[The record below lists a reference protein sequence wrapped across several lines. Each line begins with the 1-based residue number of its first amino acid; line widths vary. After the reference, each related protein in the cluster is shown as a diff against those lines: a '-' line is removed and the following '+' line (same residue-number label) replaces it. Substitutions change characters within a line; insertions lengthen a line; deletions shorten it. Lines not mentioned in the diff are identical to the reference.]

1 MVASS
6 HSLDEMEPHPLST
19 LDPQID
25 SEWLAKL
32 NAKPLD
38 EDLRNAYFAA
48 LDAANDPRG
57 ELARLERQVSELDLG
72 APERNAIKRRRNEL
86 RLAISVDWRDR
97 FGFGTRPGRD
107 KRFPWPEDTATRW
120 LSIYEYIEEVRGV
133 WLPEDA
139 KPAFATHG
147 SSVTAWEKLIEA
159 VRNSDKDYWALFR
172 DSISLRAAPGWSKL
186 YSLMVAGEDDFH
198 WTVEAARRDEEDPPV
213 HGLNFDYDTGKFIPS
228 TTTAD
233 TNYTSFSRVTDFV
246 RVMFET
252 YNDLARGDRFLFQDS
267 KAPAK
272 LYQGWGKMTIR
283 RPTGAE
289 LETAKFKDPSSDDP
303 GELTAKQAIIYAL
316 CEMGI
321 FDTPNDAAEATDT
334 LEAVGLTDDDWAD
347 LTYLLDMDWKFDL
360 GPDVSYKTLTIDDLA
375 NRMTPLDEDD
385 ADDEGD
391 DDDE

>member
-1 MVASS
+1 
-6 HSLDEMEPHPLST
+6 LST

-25 SEWLAKL
+25 SEWLVKL
-32 NAKPLD
+32 NAKPYD
-38 EDLRNAYFAA
+38 EELRNAYFAA

-57 ELARLERQVSELDLG
+57 ELARLEKQVSELDLG
-72 APERNAIKRRRNEL
+72 APGRNAIKSRRNEL
-86 RLAISVDWRDR
+86 RLAISVEWRDR

-107 KRFPWPEDTATRW
+107 KPFPWPEDTATRW

-133 WLPEDA
+133 WLPEEA

-159 VRNSDKDYWALFR
+159 VRKSNKDYCALFR
-172 DSISLRAAPGWSKL
+172 DCISLHDVPGWSKL

-198 WTVEAARRDEEDPPV
+198 WSVEETRRGEEDPPV
-213 HGLNFDYDTGKFIPS
+213 HGLNFDYNTGKFIPS
-228 TTTAD
+228 TSTGG
-233 TNYTSFSRVTDFV
+233 TNYSSFARVTDFV

-252 YNDLARGDRFLFQDS
+252 YDDLGRGERFLYQGS

-272 LYQGWGKMTIR
+272 LYRGWGKITIR

-289 LETAKFKDPSSDDP
+289 LETAKFKGPSSDDP

-321 FDTPNDAAEATDT
+321 FDTPNEAAEAKGT
-334 LEAVGLTDDDWAD
+334 LEAAGLADYDWTD
-347 LTYLLDMDWKFDL
+347 LIYLLEMDWKLDVD
-360 GPDVSYKTLTIDDLA
+360 PDVSYKMLTIDDLA
-375 NRMTPLDEDD
+375 NRMPPLNE
-385 ADDEGD
+385 
-391 DDDE
+391 DDDEDEDEDENDE